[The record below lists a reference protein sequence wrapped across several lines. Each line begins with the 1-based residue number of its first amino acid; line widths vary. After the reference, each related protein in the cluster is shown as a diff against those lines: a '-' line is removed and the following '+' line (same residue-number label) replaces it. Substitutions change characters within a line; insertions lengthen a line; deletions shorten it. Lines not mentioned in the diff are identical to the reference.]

1 MRHERPKSDRVLLGT
16 VIFLCLFGLLMVY
29 SSSAILASVEASS
42 QTAYLRSQ
50 VPKLILGILSLAV
63 LSRLPYY
70 KLKGKAA
77 IWAVC
82 LAGLALVVLLLPL
95 GLTAG
100 GRGTRRFL
108 DVGFLQVQPAEFARI
123 AIILFVADFVSRRED
138 WIESGWRGLLTPVG
152 AIAVLAGLIVLQP
165 NLSSALLLAGLG
177 FVLLFLAGQ
186 PIRRLLMA
194 VAPMALLALALRPYQ
209 LKRLADFFGGGDG
222 PLPYQ
227 VEQSLIAVG
236 SGGLWGK
243 GLGQGLQKFF
253 YLPFPH
259 TDFILGVVGE
269 ELGFVGVGLL
279 FVVYGLII
287 VRGLRIARL
296 APDVFSQLLA
306 AGLTLSLTVNFL
318 LHSVVVLGIGP
329 VTGVPLPFLSHG
341 GTSLLANLMAIGIL
355 LSISRSLDRP
365 SVSARSERWHE
376 PWIWTGRASRAE

>member
-1 MRHERPKSDRVLLGT
+1 M
-16 VIFLCLFGLLMVY
+16 
-29 SSSAILASVEASS
+29 EASS

-50 VPKLILGILSLAV
+50 VPKLILGIFSLAV

-70 KLKGKAA
+70 KLRGNTA
-77 IWAVC
+77 IWAIG
-82 LAGLALVVLLLPL
+82 LAGLALVLLLLPL

-108 DVGFLQVQPAEFARI
+108 DLGFLQVQPAEFARI
-123 AIILFVADFVSRRED
+123 AIVLFIADFVSRRD
-138 WIESGWRGLLTPVG
+138 RWVESGWRGLLWPVG
-152 AIAVLAGLIVLQP
+152 ATVVLAGLIVLQP
-165 NLSSALLLAGLG
+165 NLSSALLLAALG
-177 FVLLFLAGQ
+177 FTLMFVAGQ
-186 PIRRLLMA
+186 PWQRLLGA

-209 LKRLADFFGGGDG
+209 LKRLTDFFGGGDG
-222 PLPYQ
+222 SLPYQ

-236 SGGLWGK
+236 SGGLFGK

-259 TDFILGVVGE
+259 TDFILGVIGE
-269 ELGFVGVGLL
+269 ELGFVGVCLL
-279 FVVYGLII
+279 FLLYGVVIA
-287 VRGLRIARL
+287 RGLRIARR

-306 AGLTLSLTVNFL
+306 TGLTLSLTMNFL

-329 VTGVPLPFLSHG
+329 VTGVPMPFLSHG

-365 SVSARSERWHE
+365 SVSARTERWHE
-376 PWIWTGRASRAE
+376 PWMWNGRATRAE